1 MRVKPDARPRFEGH
15 PAHHFEAAL
24 RRALAA
30 RYRGKTHAV
39 PEISGTAF
47 AANVGT
53 PNPVAMPAAL
63 CAKKERR
70 DNFITDP
77 PFLSIPFILFQIVV
91 E

>member
-1 MRVKPDARPRFEGH
+1 MKLSRRSFLAQSASGI
-15 PAHHFEAAL
+15 AAGL
-24 RRALAA
+24 GVPTFAANAL
-30 RYRGKTHAV
+30 
-39 PEISGTAF
+39 PEISGRAF

-53 PNPVAMPAAL
+53 PNPAAMPDAL